1 MVCDQNLVF
10 SIVKHTI
17 ALICFVVFLLCKEF
31 VEVFCWYLDS
41 YVLQMSKTLK
51 SRKL

>member
-31 VEVFCWYLDS
+31 VEVFVGIWIPMFY
-41 YVLQMSKTLK
+41 K
-51 SRKL
+51 